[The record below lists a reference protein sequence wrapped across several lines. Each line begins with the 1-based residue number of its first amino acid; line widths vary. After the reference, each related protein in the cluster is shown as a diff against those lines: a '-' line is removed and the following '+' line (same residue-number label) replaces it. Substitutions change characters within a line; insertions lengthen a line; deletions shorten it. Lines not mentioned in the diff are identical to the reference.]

1 METRVHGHMV
11 SSRPRDWPWAPRG
24 SASEDGSGAEQGDFP
39 VETSGVLTERLIK
52 QQREDH
58 TCAWLMLTAANP
70 RSELEC
76 Y

>member
-1 METRVHGHMV
+1 MKTRVHGHMV
-11 SSRPRDWPWAPRG
+11 SSRSRDWPPAPRV
-24 SASEDGSGAEQGDFP
+24 SASEGGSGDFP
-39 VETSGVLTERLIK
+39 VEKPSVFTERLIK

-58 TCAWLMLTAANP
+58 TCARLMLTAANP